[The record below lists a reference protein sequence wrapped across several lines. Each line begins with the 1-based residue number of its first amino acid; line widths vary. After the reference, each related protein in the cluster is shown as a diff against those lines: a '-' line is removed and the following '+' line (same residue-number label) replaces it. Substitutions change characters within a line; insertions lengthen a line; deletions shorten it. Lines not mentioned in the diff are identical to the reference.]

1 MRARSAAAR
10 KSGIA
15 SAGTHRHR
23 QPTVSAMNGAY
34 QHHEQRVA
42 LQNAAQQ
49 PAQETPRSHARGRGI
64 RHLAEHGSI
73 DIQVGVVTHP
83 YEWSATT
90 PSRPPYEPELRPATS
105 LGFTSVVDPRITS
118 ADDPRNQTA
127 GQPWAGLQSPR
138 VRVSGIFDTSGET
151 WRSPDAQD
159 HGLMPLKR
167 APSHPVPDASGMT
180 LTPGSLVPNP
190 RTAPVSQDQDSARTA
205 GLETSGTS
213 AATAYE
219 GSSVRPRGIRTSHDP
234 PDCDTAGSRTAAARS
249 AHIPPAGGDSATMS
263 GTMWWHT
270 AAPGSGPAGGGTSL
284 F

>member
-1 MRARSAAAR
+1 
-10 KSGIA
+10 
-15 SAGTHRHR
+15 
-23 QPTVSAMNGAY
+23 MNEAY

-42 LQNAAQQ
+42 LQNAAEQ
-49 PAQETPRSHARGRGI
+49 PAQQTPRSHARGRGI

-73 DIQVGVVTHP
+73 DIQAGVVTHP

-90 PSRPPYEPELRPATS
+90 PLPYEPELRPATS
-105 LGFTSVVDPRITS
+105 SGFTSAADPRITS

-151 WRSPDAQD
+151 WRSPDAQES
-159 HGLMPLKR
+159 GLMPLKR
-167 APSHPVPDASGMT
+167 APSHPVPDASGLT
-180 LTPGSLVPNP
+180 LTPGSLLPNP
-190 RTAPVSQDQDSARTA
+190 RTAPASQNLDSARTA

-234 PDCDTAGSRTAAARS
+234 PDCDTAGSRTATARS

>member
-1 MRARSAAAR
+1 
-10 KSGIA
+10 
-15 SAGTHRHR
+15 
-23 QPTVSAMNGAY
+23 MNEAY

-42 LQNAAQQ
+42 LQNAAEQ
-49 PAQETPRSHARGRGI
+49 PAQQTPRSHARGRGI

-73 DIQVGVVTHP
+73 DIQAGVVTHP

-90 PSRPPYEPELRPATS
+90 PSRPLSESELRLATS
-105 LGFTSVVDPRITS
+105 SGFTPSSGFTSAADPRITS
-118 ADDPRNQTA
+118 VDDPRNQTA

-151 WRSPDAQD
+151 WRSPDAQES
-159 HGLMPLKR
+159 GLMPLKR